1 MICETGISR
10 ELLDSEE
17 VRKIAEEWNFPL
29 PLSALLLNRGYRT
42 KEEITA
48 FLYPSVG
55 ELPSPFLLKDMD
67 KAVARILPALEGK
80 EKILIYGDY
89 DADGITATALLWSYL
104 KSKGVTAD
112 CRIPDRFSEGYGI
125 REEALSEAKDRGI
138 QLILTVSK
146 ILNVSFNQIFVL
158 ISDLTLDVG
167 ETIDYYV
174 YRVGLGSTNNMSLA
188 TASGMFKSVIGL
200 VLIVVTNYI
209 SHKLTDGEGIW

>member
-104 KSKGVTAD
+104 KSKGD
-112 CRIPDRFSEGYGI
+112 GRLPDSRPIF
-125 REEALSEAKDRGI
+125 RG
-138 QLILTVSK
+138 LR
-146 ILNVSFNQIFVL
+146 NP
-158 ISDLTLDVG
+158 
-167 ETIDYYV
+167 
-174 YRVGLGSTNNMSLA
+174 
-188 TASGMFKSVIGL
+188 
-200 VLIVVTNYI
+200 
-209 SHKLTDGEGIW
+209 